1 MFIAEIVGNIVST
14 QKNPHLS
21 GNRLLIAQPLNLEG
35 EETGPELIALDRVDA
50 GEGDRV
56 LLVKDGGSSRIA
68 FDDDQIPIQ
77 AFVLAVIDSIEVN
90 HDKYFPS
97 K

>member
-1 MFIAEIVGNIVST
+1 MYIAEIVGNIVSS

-21 GNRLLIAQPLNLEG
+21 GNRLLIAQPLDLQG

-56 LLVKDGGSSRIA
+56 LLVEEGGSSRIA
-68 FDDDQIPIQ
+68 FSDDQIPIQ
-77 AFVLAVIDSIEVN
+77 AFVLAVIDSVEINKEPQ
-90 HDKYFPS
+90 DE
-97 K
+97 